1 MPLNYGSPNLGKP
14 SLALVAR
21 APGLRRGAGLQGI
34 FFGTF
39 LIGLREGL
47 EATLIVSIV
56 GAFLRRNGK
65 SVRPMLAG
73 VGVAVVV
80 SIAVGVGLDV
90 LSTSL
95 PQAQQE
101 MLETVIGVVA
111 VVFVTTMIIW
121 MNRNALGLKG
131 ELESEAAQAI
141 NSGGSVA
148 LATMAFLAVLKE
160 GFETAVFL
168 LAAAQATHGSRWAAL
183 LGGVAGIVVAIGIG
197 IGIYFG
203 GLKVNLGRFFRITGV
218 FLIFIAAGLVT
229 GALRTAHEAGWVNIG
244 QQQVFDFSSWMP
256 AKSVLGAL
264 ITGMFGIPS
273 DPRLIEVL
281 GWLLYATPVLVIFL
295 WPSRLAATVR
305 ARRNLLAVIA
315 IGLVVAAS
323 ALFLLVPAGDTM
335 PPGPTRTATR
345 ADGSTVTVTVTFA
358 ANGQMPSLVVG
369 TAAPIPLTAAG
380 TTSAAGVEAQVWQTR
395 VAADPGLTSATTT
408 LRELADLTGGRLP
421 VGLGSSRTPG
431 PFRVSWTA
439 TTSYNVVTKG
449 DSLIGAQSES
459 NRIAA
464 LSGGGIVATKTVSLG
479 NLGDDWATAPT
490 EDRAVGAT
498 IGHAA
503 RDRADRALWRVW
515 LPILLAAA
523 AAVTAVTAVRTG
535 RHCPTNEERQ
545 HNNDE
550 PTYHEI
556 GVT

>member
-1 MPLNYGSPNLGKP
+1 
-14 SLALVAR
+14 
-21 APGLRRGAGLQGI
+21 
-34 FFGTF
+34 
-39 LIGLREGL
+39 
-47 EATLIVSIV
+47 
-56 GAFLRRNGK
+56 
-65 SVRPMLAG
+65 MLAG
-73 VGVAVVV
+73 VGVAVVL
-80 SIAVGVGLDV
+80 SIVVGVGLDV

-121 MNRNALGLKG
+121 MNRNAFGLKG

-183 LGGVAGIVVAIGIG
+183 FGGVAGIVVAIGIG

-256 AKSVLGAL
+256 AKSLLGAL

-295 WPSRLAATVR
+295 WPSRLAATAR
-305 ARRNLLAVIA
+305 ARRNLLAAIT
-315 IGLVVAAS
+315 IGLAVTAG
-323 ALFLLVPAGDTM
+323 ALFLLVPPDGTT
-335 PPGPTRTATR
+335 PPGPTRTAER
-345 ADGSTVTVTVTFA
+345 ADGSSVTVTFA
-358 ANGQMPSLVVG
+358 ADGQTPSLLVG

-380 TTSAAGVEAQVWQTR
+380 TTSVAGVEAQVWQTR

-421 VGLGSSRTPG
+421 VGLGSTRTPG
-431 PFRVSWTA
+431 PFGVSWTA
-439 TTSYNVVTKG
+439 TMSYNVVTEG
-449 DSLIGAQSES
+449 DSLIDAQSES

-464 LSGGGIVATKTVSLG
+464 LSGGGITGTKTVSLG
-479 NLGDDWATAPT
+479 GLGDDWTTAPT
-490 EDRAVGAT
+490 EDSAIGAT

-503 RDRADRALWRVW
+503 QDRAERALWRVW

-523 AAVTAVTAVRTG
+523 AAVTAVIAVRTG
-535 RHCPTNEERQ
+535 RHSPTNEERQ
-545 HNNDE
+545 HNYDDHASPANPDE
-550 PTYHEI
+550 I
-556 GVT
+556 RVT

>member
-1 MPLNYGSPNLGKP
+1 M
-14 SLALVAR
+14 
-21 APGLRRGAGLQGI
+21 
-34 FFGTF
+34 
-39 LIGLREGL
+39 IGLREGL

-73 VGVAVVV
+73 IGVAVVV
-80 SIAVGVGLDV
+80 SIAVGVGLDA

-95 PQAQQE
+95 PQVQQE

-141 NSGGSVA
+141 NSGGSAA

-183 LGGVAGIVVAIGIG
+183 FGGVAGIVVAIGIG

-203 GLKVNLGRFFRITGV
+203 GLKVNLGRFFRVTGV

-229 GALRTAHEAGWVNIG
+229 GALRTAHEASWVNIG

-256 AKSVLGAL
+256 AKSLLGAL

-273 DPRLIEVL
+273 DPRSIEVL
-281 GWLLYATPVLVIFL
+281 GWLLYAIPVVVVFV
-295 WPSRLAATVR
+295 WPSSLAATAR
-305 ARRNLLAVIA
+305 ARRNLLGAFA

-323 ALFLLVPAGDTM
+323 ALALLVPAAGTT
-335 PPGPTRTATR
+335 PPGPTRAAVR
-345 ADGSTVTVTVTFA
+345 ADGSTVTVAFA
-358 ANGQMPSLVVG
+358 ANGQTPSLAVG
-369 TAAPIPLTAAG
+369 AAAPIPLTAAG
-380 TTSAAGVEAQVWQTR
+380 TTSVAGVEAQVWQTR
-395 VAADPGLTSATTT
+395 TAAGPGLTSTTTT

-431 PFRVSWTA
+431 PFGVSWTA
-439 TTSYNVVTKG
+439 TTSYNVVTEG
-449 DSLIGAQSES
+449 DSLISAQSES
-459 NRIAA
+459 NRIAV
-464 LSGGGIVATKTVSLG
+464 LTGGGITGTKTVSLG
-479 NLGDDWATAPT
+479 SLGDDWATAPA
-490 EDRAVGAT
+490 EDSAIDAA

-503 RDRADRALWRVW
+503 QDRAERALWRVW

-523 AAVTAVTAVRTG
+523 AAVTAVAAVRAG
-535 RHCPTNEERQ
+535 RYSPTNEERQ

-550 PTYHEI
+550 PLPHPNEI